1 MINSKASNQRSDD
14 NELAVREVF
23 ERLNYV
29 VKKLDTKGANRP
41 RRPDFL
47 ISNSAGPQMI
57 CEVKTVDS
65 DFYSRDKE
73 KHGIADA
80 HISTLDDKLFA
91 GEGKVSFKNI
101 PIRGKAIERHLADAV
116 DKREV
121 LVKDEPQFADLP
133 LLVALSFDQLAPE
146 YLPPF
151 DERFREVSG
160 ILTIA
165 EDVERTKALRK
176 LGCEA
181 WGKHLRAQA
190 AESDRARLAGE
201 TPKFGDDG
209 LPPRSKDFVLVP
221 NQTAVRPVPED
232 FARLCLPDAYYG

>member
-1 MINSKASNQRSDD
+1 MNNPRASNRRSAA
-14 NELAVREVF
+14 NEAVVQEVF
-23 ERLNYV
+23 EKLDYV
-29 VKKLDTKGANRP
+29 AKKLDTRGANRP
-41 RRPDFL
+41 RRPDVL
-47 ISNSAGPQMI
+47 VSNSAGPQML

-91 GEGKVSFKNI
+91 DKGKVSFKNI
-101 PIRGKAIERHLADAV
+101 PIRGKAVERHLADAV

-133 LLVALSFDQLAPE
+133 LLVALFFDQLAPE

-160 ILTIA
+160 ILMIA
-165 EDVERTKALRK
+165 EDVERTNALRK
-176 LGCEA
+176 LGLEEWGRRLEA
-181 WGKHLRAQA
+181 EA
-190 AESDRARLAGE
+190 AELDRT
-201 TPKFGDDG
+201 TPKFDAD
-209 LPPRSKDFVLVP
+209 LPPHSKDFVLVP
-221 NQTAVRPVPED
+221 NETTLRPVPED
-232 FARLCLPDAYYG
+232 FARLCLPDDYYG